1 MGHKCYLKEN
11 TITILALKN
20 SDFTVKMDYTS
31 PCEISLRL
39 ETLGKEE
46 NLELSLARGAGAQ

>member
-1 MGHKCYLKEN
+1 MLLKRN

-39 ETLGKEE
+39 ETLEKEE